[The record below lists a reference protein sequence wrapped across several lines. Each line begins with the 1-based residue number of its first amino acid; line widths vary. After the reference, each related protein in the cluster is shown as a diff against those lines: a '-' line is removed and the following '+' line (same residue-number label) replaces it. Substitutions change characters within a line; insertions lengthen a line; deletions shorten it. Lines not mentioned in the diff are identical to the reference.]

1 MNKRSV
7 YITLLIIILAFTLFE
22 EVRLRP
28 YLFKHHITTLF
39 LADSLP
45 NFLAVVVLF
54 LGYSIIKFP
63 LDERKTISTIV
74 SVVVGLSLYELCQL
88 WMPQRTFDI
97 KDVVAS
103 VLGGAFSWLIFR
115 IVNKLKPS
123 TPSDN

>member
-1 MNKRSV
+1 MNKRSI

-28 YLFKHHITTLF
+28 YLIKHHITTLF

-54 LGYSIIKFP
+54 LGYSVIKFP

-103 VLGGAFSWLIFR
+103 VLGGAFSYLIFR
-115 IVNKLKPS
+115 IVNTLKPS